1 MIKEI
6 NFVQEQNKDAVI
18 SVRDKVDFSVSS

>member
-6 NFVQEQNKDAVI
+6 NFVQEQNKDALI
-18 SVRDKVDFSVSS
+18 SVRDKVDFSVSN